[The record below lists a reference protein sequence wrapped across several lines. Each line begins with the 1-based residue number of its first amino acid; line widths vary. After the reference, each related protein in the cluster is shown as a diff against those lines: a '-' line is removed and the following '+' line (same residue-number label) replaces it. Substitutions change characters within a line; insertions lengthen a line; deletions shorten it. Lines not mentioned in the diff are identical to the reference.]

1 MLSHFPT
8 RIPMRNV
15 TGVKDDHIKV
25 KMRRNTDVFSTRMQ
39 LWNITDVK
47 QGRVHFGHDPR
58 FAFYERL
65 LFGQLRDVRTL
76 LYTASP
82 EEIKAAAT
90 RGDVEIRI
98 FSFLF
103 PLPSSPAPDAQN
115 HFPHLQ
121 ALGGAG
127 ALKSHEKLNTGSDLI

>member
-8 RIPMRNV
+8 RIPLRNV

-90 RGDVEIRI
+90 RGESKFAFSLSSSLSRPLLPLMPRI
-98 FSFLF
+98 IFRTCK
-103 PLPSSPAPDAQN
+103 PLAERAY
-115 HFPHLQ
+115 
-121 ALGGAG
+121 
-127 ALKSHEKLNTGSDLI
+127 